1 MALPDSTFTE
11 RFATRHDLAAVARF
25 LPGLGGPLFSERFP
39 GRTLTDFL
47 DWKYFK
53 NPLGDAVVG
62 IATDGGQVVGLVAA
76 IPKNL
81 YLDHESIAVYELG
94 DFLTDDRYRGRGI
107 FSRLIERV
115 CADLASRKA
124 ALAYVRPN
132 ENSFPILVRHC
143 DFTEARQIDG
153 CRFVFPSDVLAR
165 KLSPSAAVLGRLG
178 LDWAALRWA
187 LAPAPASVEVR
198 RIDRFG
204 RSHDRLWE
212 AGSRGYRLAIDRRS
226 EYLNWRYAD
235 SPSPFLLWDA
245 RRNGETTGYLAAL
258 ISPSSRTGHIADLF
272 TRPDDDAACA
282 ALLATCF
289 RSLREQGVRSIYCW
303 RPRGDDVSAAG
314 RALARACPLSNGRP
328 LHFAV
333 RILDS
338 RFGGLPPSPW
348 QLSMGD
354 FDGV

>member
-1 MALPDSTFTE
+1 MALPESTLSE
-11 RFATRHDLAAVARF
+11 RFAGRDDLEAIARF
-25 LPGLGGPLFSERFP
+25 LPGLGGPRFSERYP
-39 GRTLTDFL
+39 GRTLIDFL
-47 DWKYFK
+47 DWKYFQ

-76 IPKNL
+76 TPKTL
-81 YLDHESIAVYELG
+81 WLDLEWAAVYELG

-107 FSRLIERV
+107 FSSLIERV
-115 CADLASRKA
+115 CAELARRKA

-132 ENSFPILVRHC
+132 ENSFPILVRRGN
-143 DFTEARQIDG
+143 FTEARQIDG
-153 CRFVFPSDVLAR
+153 SRFVFPSDVLAR
-165 KLSPSAAVLGRLG
+165 KLSPSAAVFGRMG
-178 LDWAALRWA
+178 LDWAALRWV
-187 LAPAPASVEVR
+187 LAPAPASIEVC

-204 RSHDRLWE
+204 TRHDRLWQ

-226 EYLNWRYAD
+226 AYLNWRYAD
-235 SPSPFLLWDA
+235 SPTPFSLWDA
-245 RRNGETTGYLAAL
+245 RRNGEAVGYLAAFV
-258 ISPSSRTGHIADLF
+258 SPSSRTGHIADLF
-272 TRPDDDAACA
+272 TASDDDDACA

-303 RPRGDDVSAAG
+303 RPRGDEGSAVA
-314 RALARACPLSNGRP
+314 RALARACPVSNGQP

-338 RFGGLPPSPW
+338 NFRGLPPSAW